1 MFRHFVFLSALL
13 TGGML
18 AADEWPQ
25 FRGPGG
31 QGHAGQQ
38 GLATTWSEKEN
49 IAWKVAVPGLGW
61 SSPVVA
67 NGQIWCTTA
76 LDQGHSLHA
85 ICLQEANGEILHDI
99 EIFHAEEPGKIH
111 KKNSYAS
118 PTPILEQGRVYVH
131 FGDLGTA
138 CLASDG
144 SVVWRNNE
152 LKYSHGHGPAG
163 SPVIYHDLLIMSCDG
178 TDVQYVAALDKHT
191 GKLRWKKERQGRMAY
206 STPLVIQVNGQDQ
219 LVSTGGKQAVAY
231 VPDSGEEIWRFRYG
245 DGYSNVPRPVFGQ
258 GLVFLCGGYDTPW
271 LYAVRPDGKGDVT
284 ETHQAW
290 KLQKGAPLNPSPLL
304 VGEELYVVSDKGI
317 ASCLDAKTGKK
328 RWQERVPG
336 NYSASPLLA
345 DGKIYITNETGLT
358 TVLEPGTQFRK
369 LAANEIDG
377 DTLASLA
384 VSGRAIYLRTG
395 THLYRIE
402 MRDEG

>member
-13 TGGML
+13 TCGML

-38 GLATTWSEKEN
+38 GLATTWSETEN
-49 IAWKVAVPGLGW
+49 ITWKAAVPGLGW

-99 EIFHAEEPGKIH
+99 EIFHADEPGKIH

-258 GLVFLCGGYDTPW
+258 GLVFLCSGYDTPW
-271 LYAVRPDGKGDVT
+271 LYAVRPDGRGDVT

-317 ASCLDAKTGKK
+317 ASCLDAKTGEKH
-328 RWQERVPG
+328 WQERVSG

-358 TVLEPGTQFRK
+358 TVIEPGTQFRK
-369 LAANEIDG
+369 LAANEVDG

-384 VSGRAIYLRTG
+384 VSGKAIYLRTG

-402 MRDEG
+402 MKDEG

>member
-1 MFRHFVFLSALL
+1 MSRYFAFLCGLL
-13 TGGML
+13 ACGL
-18 AADEWPQ
+18 LYADDWPQ
-25 FRGPGG
+25 FRGPDG
-31 QGHAGQQ
+31 QGHASQH
-38 GLATTWSEKEN
+38 GLPTTWSEIEN
-49 IAWKVAVPGLGW
+49 IAWKVAVPGRGW
-61 SSPVVA
+61 SSPVIA
-67 NGQIWCTTA
+67 DGQIWLTTA
-76 LDQGHSLHA
+76 LDKGHALRA
-85 ICLQEANGEILHDI
+85 VCLNETNGEILHDV
-99 EIFHAEEPGKIH
+99 EIFHADEPGNIH

-144 SVVWRNNE
+144 NVLWRNNE

-163 SPVIYHDLLIMSCDG
+163 SPVIYHDLLIVSCDG

-191 GKLRWKKERQGRMAY
+191 GKLRWKKERNGRMAY

-219 LVSTGGKQAVAY
+219 LVSTGGEQAIAY
-231 VPDSGEEIWRFRYG
+231 VPDTGEEIWRFRYG

-258 GLVFLCGGYDTPW
+258 GLVFLCSGYDTPW
-271 LYAVRPDGKGDVT
+271 IYAVRPDGHGDVT
-284 ETHQAW
+284 ETHVEW

-304 VGEELYVVSDKGI
+304 VGEELYLVSDRGI
-317 ASCLDAKTGKK
+317 ISCLDAKTGKK
-328 RWQERVPG
+328 QWQQHLSG

-345 DGKIYITNETGLT
+345 DGKIYITDETGLT
-358 TVLEPGTQFRK
+358 TVIEPSKTYRRLATNELE
-369 LAANEIDG
+369 G

-384 VSGRAIYLRTG
+384 VSGKAIFLRTG

-402 MRDEG
+402 K